1 MGMSAYREA
10 GERADGR
17 APEIAVFRLD
27 SQKGPRLF
35 VVAAGFSFVS
45 LLGGVVI
52 HVRHTPSLTGAM
64 ACGLLCAATFA
75 FLGVRSFRRLVVSHV
90 PSERTLRI
98 STKTW
103 KTSERIV
110 TFNRRPKV
118 RVEEVHRQVS
128 NPDAPDVPPSYR
140 VRLDGSPRGF
150 TIEQLLQ
157 RDAARRLQIAL
168 DEATSTW
175 PEE

>member
-1 MGMSAYREA
+1 MSAYRDV
-10 GERADGR
+10 GQRADGR
-17 APEIAVFRLD
+17 APEIEVFRLD
-27 SQKGPRLF
+27 SRKRPRLF
-35 VVAAGFSFVS
+35 VVAAGFFFVG
-45 LLGGVVI
+45 LVGGVVI
-52 HVRHTPSLTGAM
+52 YVRHTPSLTGAV
-64 ACGLLCAATFA
+64 ACALLSAATFA
-75 FLGVRSFRRLVVSHV
+75 FLGFRGFRRLVVSHV

-98 STKTW
+98 VIETW
-103 KTSERIV
+103 KTSERTV
-110 TFNRRPKV
+110 TFNRRPKA
-118 RVEEVHRQVS
+118 RVEEVQQVS

-157 RDAARRLQIAL
+157 REAARRLRVAI